1 MKTRYINYKKYVIW
15 NNIIICGSFSFLF
28 GQFYH
33 SITSFVIKTDSFS
46 VCFKNKPKSIIKYK
60 INCISDRILTTASV
74 LTLMLRLRKF
84 QIKKRVVYFT
94 HGRKS

>member
-1 MKTRYINYKKYVIW
+1 MKVSMSLT
-15 NNIIICGSFSFLF
+15 
-28 GQFYH
+28 
-33 SITSFVIKTDSFS
+33 FS

-84 QIKKRVVYFT
+84 QIKKKKGSLLYPREEIIISFLTRDTYGGMYIYT
-94 HGRKS
+94 MCRYMSKTI